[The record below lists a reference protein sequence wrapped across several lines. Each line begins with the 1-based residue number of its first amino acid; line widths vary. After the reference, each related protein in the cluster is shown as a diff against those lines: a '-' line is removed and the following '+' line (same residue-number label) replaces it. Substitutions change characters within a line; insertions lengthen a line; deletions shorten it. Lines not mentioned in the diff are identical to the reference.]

1 LNKKLKLKSM
11 KIIILGCSGLLGNTI
26 TKYFLGINDFETY
39 PIIRDSSK
47 IKFFGK
53 NFYKNFIEIKNVFDL
68 SGFEKK
74 IKPLRADIIINCLG
88 VTNKFFSKNPNMIQN
103 FIKINSLFPHQLYQ
117 LCSELN
123 IRLIHFSS
131 DCIFSGKKGSYSE
144 FDIPDPIDIYGKSKL
159 LGELDYE
166 KCLTIRKSVI
176 GHEIL
181 SKNGLLEWFIDQKND
196 VKGFKKVLFSGLTTL
211 ELSRILEKHIIPMN
225 DLNGIINVTGKS
237 ITKYDLLKKIAK
249 FYKKSIKVIPDES
262 VEIDRSLD
270 GSNFT
275 RLSGYSPKSW
285 DELIISMHQFNMLGK

>member
-1 LNKKLKLKSM
+1 M

-117 LCSELN
+117 LCS
-123 IRLIHFSS
+123 
-131 DCIFSGKKGSYSE
+131 
-144 FDIPDPIDIYGKSKL
+144 
-159 LGELDYE
+159 
-166 KCLTIRKSVI
+166 
-176 GHEIL
+176 
-181 SKNGLLEWFIDQKND
+181 
-196 VKGFKKVLFSGLTTL
+196 
-211 ELSRILEKHIIPMN
+211 
-225 DLNGIINVTGKS
+225 
-237 ITKYDLLKKIAK
+237 
-249 FYKKSIKVIPDES
+249 
-262 VEIDRSLD
+262 
-270 GSNFT
+270 
-275 RLSGYSPKSW
+275 
-285 DELIISMHQFNMLGK
+285 